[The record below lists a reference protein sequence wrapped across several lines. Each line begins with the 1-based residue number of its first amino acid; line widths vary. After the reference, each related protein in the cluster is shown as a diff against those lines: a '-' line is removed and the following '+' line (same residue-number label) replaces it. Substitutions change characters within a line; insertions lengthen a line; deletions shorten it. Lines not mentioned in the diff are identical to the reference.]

1 MKKTKIYQTKSFTVK
16 IVQENHSQIT
26 IITLD
31 NNHLTEITTVEGP
44 QTKKIHAFSHKID
57 IFDQIVKTINIEII
71 IQDQIQTEVTTP
83 ITIEIVQIQTLK
95 RHTVPKIPR
104 ITETVTTQTKG
115 IDNTQI
121 KDHETIQTTDQTI
134 IIITIDYVTIPI
146 TKILT
151 IPIDKE
157 IILSHQIGIIHLN
170 IKDKSAK
177 FDQLKKPNQTLM
189 VLITHK
195 NSELQQNHIYCES
208 TDDESETEITLST
221 SMLQIE
227 IEYEAPIELIHYQNN
242 KKNLIVLKNQIIH
255 KT

>member
-1 MKKTKIYQTKSFTVK
+1 MKKTKIYQTKSFTVE
-16 IVQENHSQIT
+16 IVRKNHSQIT

-31 NNHLTEITTVEGP
+31 NNHLTEIITVEGP
-44 QTKKIHAFSHKID
+44 QTKEIHAFSHKID
-57 IFDQIVKTINIEII
+57 IFDQIVKTIIIEII
-71 IQDQIQTEVTTP
+71 IQREVTTP

-95 RHTVPKIPR
+95 THTVPKIPR

-151 IPIDKE
+151 IPIDKK

-195 NSELQQNHIYCES
+195 NSELHQNHIYRES
-208 TDDESETEITLST
+208 TDDESETENTLST

-227 IEYEAPIELIHYQNN
+227 IEYEAPIESIHFQNN
-242 KKNLIVLKNQIIH
+242 KIFLIVLKNQIIH